1 SRFHLLQL
9 AVFAAIVAVA
19 NAVAIGYP
27 APAYGAYGAVA
38 KVAAPL
44 AYPAIAKV
52 AAPVVAK
59 VADDYDPNP
68 QYSYSY
74 HIADALTGDNKEQQE
89 SRSGDTVTGSYSL
102 VEPDG
107 TRRVVEYT
115 ADPINGFNAV
125 VHREPLAVKAVA
137 PVAKIAAPLAY
148 PAVAKV
154 AAPYAPYGYPAY
166 GKALLAHHIP
176 PKMAFKF
183 ALFAAIVAVANAVAI
198 HPSPLGAYHAPLGAY
213 HAPLGAYHAPLG
225 AYPAVAKVAAPL
237 AYPAV
242 AKVAA
247 PYAEYAANPQY
258 SYSYAVADAV
268 TGDNKN
274 QQESRSGDV
283 VTGSYSLVEPDGTRR
298 IVEYN
303 ADPINGFNAVV
314 HREPL
319 AVKAVAPVAKFAA
332 PLAYPAVAKFA
343 LFAAI
348 VAVANAVAIHP
359 SPLGAYHAPL
369 GAYHAPLGA
378 YHAPLGAYP
387 AVAKVAA
394 PLAYPAVAKVAA
406 PYAEYDANPQYSYS
420 YAVADAVTGD
430 NKNQQESRSG
440 DVVTGSY
447 SLVEPDGTRRVVEYT
462 ADPINGFNAVV
473 HREPLAVKAVAPV
486 AKFAAPLA
494 YPAVAKFALFAA
506 IVAVANAVAIHPSP
520 LGAYHAPLGAYHAPL
535 GAYHAPLG
543 AYPAVAKVAAPLAYP
558 AVAKVAA
565 PYAEYDANPQ
575 YSYSYAVADAVTGDN
590 KNQQESRSGDVVTG
604 SYSLVE
610 PDGTRRVVEYN
621 ADPINGFNAVVHR
634 EPLAVKA
641 VAPVAKFAAPL
652 AYPAVAKVAAPYAP
666 YGYPAYG
673 KALLGHNSTIKKMAL
688 RFAVLAAFV
697 AAASAVA
704 IGYPA
709 PLGAYPAVA
718 KVAAPLADYD
728 PNPQYSYS
736 YAVSDALTGDN
747 KSQQESRSGD
757 VVSGSYSLIEPDGTQ
772 RVVEYTADPVNGF
785 NAVVHRGAGVV
796 KAVAPVAKFA
806 APLAYPAVAKS
817 TPDLLTHLEMA
828 FKFAVFAAIV
838 AVANAVAI
846 GYPAPAYGA
855 YGAVAKVAA
864 PLAYPAIAKVAAPVV
879 AKVADDYDPNPQYS
893 YSYHIADALTGDN
906 KEQQESRSG
915 DTVTGSY
922 SLVEPDGTRRVVEY
936 TADPVNGFNAV
947 VHREPLA
954 VKAVA
959 PVAKIAAPLAY
970 PAVAKVAAPYAPYGY
985 PGYGKAILG

>member
-1 SRFHLLQL
+1 MAFKF
-9 AVFAAIVAVA
+9 AVFAAIVTVA
-19 NAVAIGYP
+19 
-27 APAYGAYGAVA
+27 
-38 KVAAPL
+38 
-44 AYPAIAKV
+44 
-52 AAPVVAK
+52 
-59 VADDYDPNP
+59 
-68 QYSYSY
+68 S
-74 HIADALTGDNKEQQE
+74 
-89 SRSGDTVTGSYSL
+89 
-102 VEPDG
+102 
-107 TRRVVEYT
+107 
-115 ADPINGFNAV
+115 
-125 VHREPLAVKAVA
+125 
-137 PVAKIAAPLAY
+137 
-148 PAVAKV
+148 
-154 AAPYAPYGYPAY
+154 
-166 GKALLAHHIP
+166 
-176 PKMAFKF
+176 
-183 ALFAAIVAVANAVAI
+183 AVAI

-237 AYPAV
+237 
-242 AKVAA
+242 
-247 PYAEYAANPQY
+247 
-258 SYSYAVADAV
+258 
-268 TGDNKN
+268 
-274 QQESRSGDV
+274 
-283 VTGSYSLVEPDGTRR
+283 
-298 IVEYN
+298 
-303 ADPINGFNAVV
+303 
-314 HREPL
+314 
-319 AVKAVAPVAKFAA
+319 
-332 PLAYPAVAKFA
+332 
-343 LFAAI
+343 
-348 VAVANAVAIHP
+348 
-359 SPLGAYHAPL
+359 
-369 GAYHAPLGA
+369 
-378 YHAPLGAYP
+378 
-387 AVAKVAA
+387 
-394 PLAYPAVAKVAA
+394 AVAKVAA

-447 SLVEPDGTRRVVEYT
+447 SLVEPDGTRRT
-462 ADPINGFNAVV
+462 
-473 HREPLAVKAVAPV
+473 
-486 AKFAAPLA
+486 
-494 YPAVAKFALFAA
+494 
-506 IVAVANAVAIHPSP
+506 
-520 LGAYHAPLGAYHAPL
+520 
-535 GAYHAPLG
+535 
-543 AYPAVAKVAAPLAYP
+543 
-558 AVAKVAA
+558 
-565 PYAEYDANPQ
+565 
-575 YSYSYAVADAVTGDN
+575 
-590 KNQQESRSGDVVTG
+590 
-604 SYSLVE
+604 
-610 PDGTRRVVEYN
+610 VEYN

-641 VAPVAKFAAPL
+641 VAPIAKYAAPL

-673 KALLGHNSTIKKMAL
+673 K
-688 RFAVLAAFV
+688 FAVLAAFV
-697 AAASAVA
+697 ATASAVA

-709 PLGAYPAVA
+709 PYGAYPAVA

-806 APLAYPAVAKS
+806 APLAYPAVAKVDARS
-817 TPDLLTHLEMA
+817 KNIISIRLSNSQHQTNSPHLEMA

-846 GYPAPAYGA
+846 GYPAPLG
-855 YGAVAKVAA
+855 
-864 PLAYPAIAKVAAPVV
+864 AYPAVAKVAAPVV

-915 DTVTGSY
+915 DVVTGSY